1 SLRMGSCISS
11 DYSSNHDKPLNLL
24 TTKLILMDGSIQEF
38 SESVKCHEILSKYSG
53 GGHFICSSA
62 GLYTGQHISEVLHED
77 DLLQV
82 GEFYFLLP
90 NRRLNFVL
98 TDLDMASM
106 LLKANGAIEKRKN
119 CKGKVQPLFDM
130 HLHEE
135 EEEEEEDSAPL
146 PVCCMSKT
154 ASAASAS
161 NRMKQNRQYKLETIL
176 EGS

>member
-1 SLRMGSCISS
+1 SLGMGSCISS
-11 DYSSNHDKPLNLL
+11 DCGSNHEKPLNLL

-38 SESVKCHEILSKYSG
+38 SKPVKCQEILSKYSG

-62 GLYTGQHISEVLHED
+62 GLYTGEHISEVLHED
-77 DLLQV
+77 DLLRA
-82 GEFYFLLP
+82 GELYFLLP

-106 LLKANGAIEKRKN
+106 LLKANGAIEKRRK

-135 EEEEEEDSAPL
+135 EEEEEEEEDSAPL
-146 PVCCMSKT
+146 PLCCMSKI
-154 ASAASAS
+154 ASAASNS
-161 NRMKQNRQYKLETIL
+161 RKQRRQSKLETIL